1 MDQFSFLNGWEG
13 YHDDVATNIK
23 TLLAQ
28 QCCSLC
34 LITVQTLD
42 DREGVVLSHL
52 RQKILTLEAE
62 PPRRVE
68 RMS

>member
-1 MDQFSFLNGWEG
+1 MTMLQRILRHCWLNNAGS
-13 YHDDVATNIK
+13 Y
-23 TLLAQ
+23 
-28 QCCSLC
+28 SRC

>member
-1 MDQFSFLNGWEG
+1 MTMLQRILRHCWRSINAGG
-13 YHDDVATNIK
+13 Y
-23 TLLAQ
+23 
-28 QCCSLC
+28 SMC
-34 LITVQTLD
+34 LIIVQTLD
-42 DREGVVLSHL
+42 DQEGVVLSPL